1 MEERRRIFM
10 KKSVLRK
17 GIVVLLVIAL
27 LAIGFSGCGTVIP
40 PTHTTGTVD
49 ITVTSAMILGKII
62 IPIDYTY
69 DIYMDGTYFGTTNNS
84 WNLTRFY
91 VPVGWHT
98 FEAFSNFG
106 PGHGSTGK
114 NISSGINH
122 VTIFV
127 PPIII

>member
-1 MEERRRIFM
+1 
-10 KKSVLRK
+10 
-17 GIVVLLVIAL
+17 
-27 LAIGFSGCGTVIP
+27 
-40 PTHTTGTVD
+40 
-49 ITVTSAMILGKII
+49 
-62 IPIDYTY
+62 
-69 DIYMDGTYFGTTNNS
+69 MDGNPIGTTNNS
-84 WNLTRFY
+84 WNLTIVN

-98 FEAFSNFG
+98 FEASSNFG

>member
-1 MEERRRIFM
+1 M

-27 LAIGFSGCGTVIP
+27 LTIGFSGCGTVIP
-40 PTHTTGTVD
+40 PLTGTVD
-49 ITVTSAMILGKII
+49 ITVTSAIILGKII

-69 DIYMDGTYFGTTNNS
+69 DIYMDGIYFGTTNNS

-106 PGHGSTGK
+106 PGNGNTSK
-114 NISSGINH
+114 NISSGINQ

-127 PPIII
+127 PPIML

>member
-1 MEERRRIFM
+1 M

-17 GIVVLLVIAL
+17 GIVLLLVIAL
-27 LAIGFSGCGTVIP
+27 LTIGFSGCGTVIP
-40 PTHTTGTVD
+40 PLTGTVD
-49 ITVTSAMILGKII
+49 ITVTSAIILGKII

-69 DIYMDGTYFGTTNNS
+69 DIYMDGNPIGTTNNS
-84 WNLTRFY
+84 WNLTIVN

-98 FEAFSNFG
+98 FEASSNFG